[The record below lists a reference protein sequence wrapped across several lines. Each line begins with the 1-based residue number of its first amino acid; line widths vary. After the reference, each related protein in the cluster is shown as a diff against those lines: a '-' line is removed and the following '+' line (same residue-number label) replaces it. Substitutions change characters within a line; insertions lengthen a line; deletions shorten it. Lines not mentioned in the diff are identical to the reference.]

1 RGDLLLDLFGRFSE
15 FLGLRVDAV
24 HDHCDIH
31 RRVFI
36 LRETRKATLLGN
48 SPGLRLHLR
57 IRFVGIRAVVELRHI
72 LGGGHEALNML
83 LGELDLR
90 ARSAENS
97 APRKPPRHGVSLSNE
112 RHRLVFYLD
121 TALWNDAAEQGRF
134 RGAAFLCNYK
144 ASSRG

>member
-1 RGDLLLDLFGRFSE
+1 RNILAPAAAISFLICSEGSVAKPSLFSASGTDWSPLSE

-97 APRKPPRHGVSLSNE
+97 APRKPPRHGVPLSNE
-112 RHRLVFYLD
+112 RHGLVLYLD
-121 TALWNDAAEQGRF
+121 TSL
-134 RGAAFLCNYK
+134 
-144 ASSRG
+144 